1 MATKKDLVEAYSFSR
16 RRLITAFLSGAPG
29 GREVEPSRPGRTV
42 VGGLALAVLLVA
54 GAAIASV
61 LASRTPEDWNQ
72 VGLVVTRGDQPA
84 TYVILEEDDPP
95 ELIPVINI
103 TSAQLILGA
112 DVKATSV
119 DQEVVDDQ
127 TPGTPIGILGAP
139 QTLPR
144 PDRFIESGWTACT
157 GDGVGIAVDVS
168 EDQKVERTETQAIV
182 VQNDGAYWLI
192 ATSNSGEGKQQRAY
206 RYPISEDERDQLL
219 VDFRLGPRA
228 AAISVPQEWLA
239 LFPEGGVIGP
249 AGFGV
254 PHFGEPAQDS
264 PIPGANVGDFV
275 VLGEGGA
282 MVVDGGFQA
291 LDSFAL
297 AVLQNSTFRGE
308 GPTQLEGEPPQDYD
322 ESDYLASHWPDTAL
336 TPLNS
341 PPCAQLDVA
350 AGQVPR
356 VWLAGSPTGTAE
368 SPAQGSEDAIPD
380 DQRTVTLDRGHGAFV
395 QVGTWDETE
404 SDSMVVIDPLGKA
417 YPLVG
422 GPITLEKLGYDLSTA
437 PLVPDEWGG
446 LFDEGVALS
455 TSAALCPPA
464 NKPGEPQPS
473 TDCRQPPS

>member
-1 MATKKDLVEAYSFSR
+1 M
-16 RRLITAFLSGAPG
+16 
-29 GREVEPSRPGRTV
+29 
-42 VGGLALAVLLVA
+42 
-54 GAAIASV
+54 
-61 LASRTPEDWNQ
+61 
-72 VGLVVTRGDQPA
+72 
-84 TYVILEEDDPP
+84 
-95 ELIPVINI
+95 
-103 TSAQLILGA
+103 
-112 DVKATSV
+112 
-119 DQEVVDDQ
+119 
-127 TPGTPIGILGAP
+127 
-139 QTLPR
+139 
-144 PDRFIESGWTACT
+144 
-157 GDGVGIAVDVS
+157 
-168 EDQKVERTETQAIV
+168 
-182 VQNDGAYWLI
+182 
-192 ATSNSGEGKQQRAY
+192 
-206 RYPISEDERDQLL
+206 
-219 VDFRLGPRA
+219 
-228 AAISVPQEWLA
+228 
-239 LFPEGGVIGP
+239 IGP

-291 LDSFAL
+291 LDPFAL

-404 SDSMVVIDPLGKA
+404 SDSTVVIDPLGKA

-437 PLVPDEWGG
+437 PRRARRVGRTVRRGRRAVDERGAVPAGQPAGGAAVVDGLPAAAVVRLSLACAAAAGG
-446 LFDEGVALS
+446 LGHGLS
-455 TSAALCPPA
+455 GRLRRTTGWRRTARRSRPRTPPTTRPA
-464 NKPGEPQPS
+464 SRASRSRRWGSTTRWPG
-473 TDCRQPPS
+473 

>member
-1 MATKKDLVEAYSFSR
+1 M
-16 RRLITAFLSGAPG
+16 
-29 GREVEPSRPGRTV
+29 
-42 VGGLALAVLLVA
+42 
-54 GAAIASV
+54 
-61 LASRTPEDWNQ
+61 
-72 VGLVVTRGDQPA
+72 VTRGDQPA

-119 DQEVVDDQ
+119 DQEVVDDE
-127 TPGTPIGILGAP
+127 TPGIPIGILGAP

-291 LDSFAL
+291 LDTFAL
-297 AVLQNSTFRGE
+297 AVLQNSTFRE
-308 GPTQLEGEPPQDYD
+308 GPTQLEGG
-322 ESDYLASHWPDTAL
+322 HRRT
-336 TPLNS
+336 TT
-341 PPCAQLDVA
+341 
-350 AGQVPR
+350 
-356 VWLAGSPTGTAE
+356 SPTT
-368 SPAQGSEDAIPD
+368 SP
-380 DQRTVTLDRGHGAFV
+380 RTGRT
-395 QVGTWDETE
+395 
-404 SDSMVVIDPLGKA
+404 
-417 YPLVG
+417 
-422 GPITLEKLGYDLSTA
+422 
-437 PLVPDEWGG
+437 
-446 LFDEGVALS
+446 
-455 TSAALCPPA
+455 
-464 NKPGEPQPS
+464 PS
-473 TDCRQPPS
+473 